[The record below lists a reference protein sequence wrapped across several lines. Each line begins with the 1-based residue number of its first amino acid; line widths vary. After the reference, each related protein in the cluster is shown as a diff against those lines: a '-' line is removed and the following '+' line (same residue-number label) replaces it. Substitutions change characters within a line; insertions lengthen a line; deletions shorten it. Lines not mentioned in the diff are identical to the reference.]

1 MSIAIITSF
10 LMITF
15 LEVILGIDNIVFM
28 VLAIEKLPHKEHKR
42 AMNIGLIIAAVI
54 RILLLFF
61 ISFLL
66 RMSHP
71 IFSVGETAFS
81 PKDFIL
87 LAGGLFL
94 MYKSTTEIFNHLD
107 KKEKTQKLQPVKNAA
122 YKVFLQI
129 ALINLIFSFDSV
141 LTAIGLTKNI
151 MVMIF
156 SIISSTLIMAIFSKY
171 IMSFIERYK
180 SLKMLALSFILMIG
194 LFLCLDSFHVEV
206 PKGYIYS
213 AIGFSLFVEFLNI
226 KIRSRKH

>member
-1 MSIAIITSF
+1 MSIAVITSF

-28 VLAIEKLPHKEHKR
+28 VLAIEKLPQKDHKR
-42 AMNIGLIIAAVI
+42 AMNIGLVIAAAI

-66 RMSHP
+66 KMSHP
-71 IFSVGETAFS
+71 IFSIGETAFS
-81 PKDFIL
+81 LKDFIL

-94 MYKSTTEIFNHLD
+94 IYKSTTEIFNHLD
-107 KKEKTQKLQPVKNAA
+107 KEKAQKSQPLKNVA

-141 LTAIGLTKNI
+141 LTAIGLTDNI

-156 SIISSTLIMAIFSKY
+156 SIITSTFIMAVFSKY
-171 IMSFIERYK
+171 IMKFIEKYK
-180 SLKMLALSFILMIG
+180 SLKMLALAFILMIG
-194 LFLCLDSFHVEV
+194 LFLCLDSFHFEV

-213 AIGFSLFVEFLNI
+213 AIGFSLFIEFLHI
-226 KIRSRKH
+226 KKKSRKH